1 MKNDEWRMM
10 NNEYSMHDGTTNV
23 VSSNPEGLHVYSQ
36 PVSRRNSTPA
46 GVAQPVVSYRFYKH
60 LMPACSADRPPAS
73 GSRKTE
79 GERVRNGEIVIENN
93 NQYSMMNE
101 ETGNNIPV
109 LRTSG
114 YNAVTY
120 STNITG
126 ALHLGFQTTG
136 TAISETAAA
145 PQNILPNIRLI
156 CQTSISK
163 TAAAPRNTLSDCRRI
178 CRTAGHPSG
187 KKVQSTETL
196 KENKEYRITNNESGR
211 KIPVQGRLIPEGL
224 HVYSQPVSRRNS
236 TPAGVAQ
243 TVVSYRFY
251 KHLMP
256 PASGSRKTEGERVR
270 NGEIVIE
277 NNNQYSKMNE
287 ETGNNIPVLRTLGYY
302 AVSYSTKID
311 GALHLGF
318 QHTGIAISET
328 AAASRN
334 TLSGIQWNC
343 RTFNGETAAAPR
355 NICRT
360 AYRSSE
366 RKVQRTETLKGI
378 TAQVTAHD
386 TRRLGNAL
394 GDKQTKTNSKKVKG

>member
-1 MKNDEWRMM
+1 
-10 NNEYSMHDGTTNV
+10 
-23 VSSNPEGLHVYSQ
+23 
-36 PVSRRNSTPA
+36 
-46 GVAQPVVSYRFYKH
+46 
-60 LMPACSADRPPAS
+60 
-73 GSRKTE
+73 
-79 GERVRNGEIVIENN
+79 
-93 NQYSMMNE
+93 
-101 ETGNNIPV
+101 
-109 LRTSG
+109 
-114 YNAVTY
+114 
-120 STNITG
+120 
-126 ALHLGFQTTG
+126 
-136 TAISETAAA
+136 
-145 PQNILPNIRLI
+145 
-156 CQTSISK
+156 
-163 TAAAPRNTLSDCRRI
+163 LSDCRRI

-243 TVVSYRFY
+243 PVVSYRFY

-256 PASGSRKTEGERVR
+256 ACSADRPLASGSRKTEGERVR
-270 NGEIVIE
+270 NEEIVIE
-277 NNNQYSKMNE
+277 NNNQYSMMNE
-287 ETGNNIPVLRTLGYY
+287 ETGNNIPVLRTSGYN

-355 NICRT
+355 NICR
-360 AYRSSE
+360 AVCRSLG
-366 RKVQRTETLKGI
+366 RKVQRTVTLNGNEEYRIMNKESGRKIPVQGRLIPEGLHVYRKAVNRENSTPAGVAHFNSFWYIYKHLMPLASGKPDRRTETLNGN
-378 TAQVTAHD
+378 TMQVTMQVTAHD
-386 TRRLGNAL
+386 TMQVTAHDTCKLGDRLGDRLGYAL
-394 GDKQTKTNSKKVKG
+394 GDKKTKTNLKKEIKNKIPFSGAICSLRPAA

>member
-60 LMPACSADRPPAS
+60 LMPPAS

-93 NQYSMMNE
+93 NQYSKMNE

-145 PQNILPNIRLI
+145 P
-156 CQTSISK
+156 
-163 TAAAPRNTLSDCRRI
+163 RNTLSD
-178 CRTAGHPSG
+178 
-187 KKVQSTETL
+187 
-196 KENKEYRITNNESGR
+196 
-211 KIPVQGRLIPEGL
+211 
-224 HVYSQPVSRRNS
+224 
-236 TPAGVAQ
+236 
-243 TVVSYRFY
+243 
-251 KHLMP
+251 
-256 PASGSRKTEGERVR
+256 
-270 NGEIVIE
+270 
-277 NNNQYSKMNE
+277 
-287 ETGNNIPVLRTLGYY
+287 
-302 AVSYSTKID
+302 
-311 GALHLGF
+311 
-318 QHTGIAISET
+318 
-328 AAASRN
+328 
-334 TLSGIQWNC
+334 IQWNC